1 MEKRV
6 ALVTGG
12 AGGIGK
18 EICRMLLQK
27 NVIVVAAGRNEEK
40 LKTLVSEMDNLNE
53 ISYFTADVTKEE
65 DVKLLI
71 NETQK
76 RYERIDI
83 LVNNAGG
90 SMGLK
95 KNIEDIGEEEWN
107 NLIRSN
113 LTSTYLC
120 CKHVIPFMKKAN
132 WGRLVNISSQAGRNI
147 SFFGS
152 AAYCSAKAG
161 VIGLT
166 RQVAYELATY
176 GVTVNAIAPGLIETE
191 RIKNYWCH
199 KNEKDRSERL
209 KTTPMGRLGLPAEI
223 ASAVVYLCSEDAS
236 YITGVV
242 LDVNGGS
249 FVG

>member
-1 MEKRV
+1 MKKRV
-6 ALVTGG
+6 AIVTGG

-18 EICRMLLQK
+18 EICRLLLQK
-27 NVIVVAAGRNEEK
+27 NVIVVAVGRSEEK
-40 LKTLVSEMDNLNE
+40 LKTLVSELGNLGE
-53 ISYFTADVTKEE
+53 ISYFAADVTKGEE
-65 DVKLLI
+65 VKLLVDKV
-71 NETQK
+71 QK
-76 RYERIDI
+76 RYGRIDI

-95 KNIEDIGEEEWN
+95 KNIEDIEEEEWN
-107 NLIRSN
+107 TLIRSN

-120 CKHVIPFMKKAN
+120 CKYVVPIMKKTK
-132 WGRLVNISSQAGRNI
+132 WGRIVNISSQAGRNI

-152 AAYCSAKAG
+152 SAYCSAKAG

-191 RIKNYWCH
+191 RIKNYWRN
-199 KNEKDRSERL
+199 KNETDRSERL
-209 KTTPMGRLGLPAEI
+209 KTTPMGRLGHPEEI
-223 ASAVVYLCSEDAS
+223 ASAVAYLCSDGAS

-249 FVG
+249 FIG